1 MTPMDDPA
9 AAALSGEAAPSAER
23 VAAPPRREPRIWL
36 RRRGGL
42 IVLTDSGERVVI
54 PLYPREMRSL
64 GVRLSRLATEIDGE
78 QPSRIG
84 EDRVDE

>member
-1 MTPMDDPA
+1 MMVVTTQAKAPA
-9 AAALSGEAAPSAER
+9 QPER
-23 VAAPPRREPRIWL
+23 PVREPRIWL

-54 PLYPREMRSL
+54 PLLPREMRSL
-64 GVRLSRLATEIDGE
+64 GVRLGRLASEIDGE

-84 EDRVDE
+84 EGWVDE